1 MVLGGGKGGRDRS
14 ILDEKSEFEISR
26 KLCIE

>member
-1 MVLGGGKGGRDRS
+1 MVLVGGKGGRDRS